1 MNKPEDL
8 SKVIKLVEEIKKLDG
23 RICELD
29 TVMEYLKNSKCD
41 EYIRDKRKVLYL
53 DLQIKK
59 QELKDAVEALT
70 VDLD

>member
-41 EYIRDKRKVLYL
+41 EYIRGKREVLYL

>member
-70 VDLD
+70 VYLD

>member
-41 EYIRDKRKVLYL
+41 EYIRNKREVLYI